1 MVLTFTWHASKF
13 KVHKLLQRC
22 VLKKNQHMHAHTHK
36 RTHIHT
42 RTHAR
47 THARTHTH
55 THTHTRST
63 QKPSNNNNNKNPQ
76 NRERERE
83 KRHRLQTFLCL
94 EQSCFPRPF
103 QDPPPTSTGLSVL
116 VRFRLPQEPPTFH
129 DGGGLDGATEDAS
142 SSQRGGAAV
151 ELDGSRELRLPVH
164 RRDVAIAESRP
175 PAAGFVP

>member
-1 MVLTFTWHASKF
+1 MRVN

-22 VLKKNQHMHAHTHK
+22 VLKKQSAHARTHTRTHTH
-36 RTHIHT
+36 THR

-55 THTHTRST
+55 TRTHTHKHTRAVNT
-63 QKPSNNNNNKNPQ
+63 ETKQQQQQNPTKQ
-76 NRERERE
+76 RER
-83 KRHRLQTFLCL
+83 KRHCLQTFLCL
-94 EQSCFPRPF
+94 EQSCLPRPF

-116 VRFRLPQEPPTFH
+116 VRFRLPQEPPAFH
-129 DGGGLDGATEDAS
+129 DGGGLDGATEDTS

-164 RRDVAIAESRP
+164 
-175 PAAGFVP
+175 